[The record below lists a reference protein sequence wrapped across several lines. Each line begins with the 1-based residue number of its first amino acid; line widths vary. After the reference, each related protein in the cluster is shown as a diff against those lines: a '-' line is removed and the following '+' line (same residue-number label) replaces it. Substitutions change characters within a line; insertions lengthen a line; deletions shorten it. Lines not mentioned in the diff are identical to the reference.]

1 MEHTGHRERLRK
13 RFDESGL
20 TGFSDHE
27 VLELM
32 LTYAIPRVDVN
43 PLAHRLMNRF
53 GSFSA
58 VLEASADELK
68 QVEGM
73 GERSAALLCMLLPLL
88 KRYEKDKLQGK
99 RKLKTFTELAG
110 YCSTLFIGSHEEKF
124 FLLCFDAKL
133 QLTREILL
141 SSGITQEVRVQPG
154 QVARE
159 AMRAGAVSVV
169 VAHNHPSGDPAPSN
183 ADRELTLGIRDALA
197 TVEIKLM
204 DHVVVGIQQA
214 YSFHR
219 DDLLPL
225 YTEETEYMAAE
236 DMALV
241 NRKNAGLKICR
252 EDEDYLCY

>member
-20 TGFSDHE
+20 NGFSDHE
-27 VLELM
+27 VLELL

-58 VLEASADELK
+58 VLEASAGELK

-73 GERSAALLCMLLPLL
+73 GERSAALLGMLLPVL

-99 RKLKTFTELAG
+99 RKMKTFTELAS

-141 SSGITQEVRVQPG
+141 SSGTAQEVRVQPG

-159 AMRAGAVSVV
+159 AMRANAVSVV
-169 VAHNHPSGDPAPSN
+169 VAHNHPSGDAAPSN
-183 ADRELTLGIRDALA
+183 ADRDLTVGIRDALA
-197 TVEIKLM
+197 TVDIRLM
-204 DHVVVGIQQA
+204 DHVVVGLQHA

-225 YTEETEYMAAE
+225 YADEPEYLAAE

-241 NRKNAGLKICR
+241 RRGKTEKKKCR